1 METAAAVAAGGEP
14 VAPTDD
20 ESGVIAESA
29 ARKIILA
36 AATGN
41 GGTEFGHGGCA
52 GERVET
58 AEEPDTEKHPGVRE
72 KLGNVAGRVK
82 DAGADGVADRRG
94 HAKPHAK
101 TWSRRPRPTACVELT
116 VEEVSDDSD
125 NVRSRGMPETQP
137 SYRGEA
143 KMQAGSGE
151 EF

>member
-1 METAAAVAAGGEP
+1 MVAETSCALLPHLIPRHCKMPNPQIVAIVIISLLVLPIAAAMP
-14 VAPTDD
+14 NHMP
-20 ESGVIAESA
+20 
-29 ARKIILA
+29 R
-36 AATGN
+36 
-41 GGTEFGHGGCA
+41 
-52 GERVET
+52 
-58 AEEPDTEKHPGVRE
+58 
-72 KLGNVAGRVK
+72 
-82 DAGADGVADRRG
+82 
-94 HAKPHAK
+94 